1 MHTGQGVAETGSAF
15 SGVWEPRKGALSVTE
30 RQEKFCLEMVRCGNA
45 TEAYKAAGYK
55 PKSRHAAEAL
65 GSRLL
70 RNDEVNERIAK
81 LRQQMGNPKIM
92 DAEERRVRLSEI
104 AKNRATKDENVIKA
118 IDTLN
123 KMDCL
128 YVQKTQLSGSVQ
140 TVPDRLVIDY
150 GDNAED

>member
-1 MHTGQGVAETGSAF
+1 M
-15 SGVWEPRKGALSVTE
+15 TE
-30 RQEKFCLEMVRCGNA
+30 RQEKFCLEMVRCGCA
-45 TEAYKAAGYK
+45 TEAYKAAGYN
-55 PKSRHAAEAL
+55 PRSERAAVSA
-65 GSRLL
+65 GNRLL
-70 RNDEVNERIAK
+70 TYVDIKARIAE
-81 LRQQMGNPKIM
+81 LREKMADETIM
-92 DAEERRVRLSEI
+92 DAKARRVKLSEI

>member
-1 MHTGQGVAETGSAF
+1 M
-15 SGVWEPRKGALSVTE
+15 TE

-55 PKSRHAAEAL
+55 PRSDKAAGNC

-70 RNDEVNERIAK
+70 ENVGIKARIAE
-81 LRQQMGNPKIM
+81 LREKMADETIM
-92 DAEERRVRLSEI
+92 DAKARRVKLSEI
-104 AKNRATKDENVIKA
+104 AKHPGTKDENVIKA

-123 KMDCL
+123 KMDGL
-128 YVQKTQLSGSVQ
+128 YIQKTELSGSVQ